1 MVRFSK
7 QVILSCLYLVLVF
20 NAIPAKGHG
29 SLAPGEDDICVL
41 QVGFLKAHFKIYL
54 PRIYQHEEFC
64 EDLPDAAEAL
74 FVMEYQHDSLAEM
87 LIDFRIIRDVT
98 GQEKFAR
105 EDDVA
110 KIGDLDAATVYY
122 VPPQIH
128 PDVFAAVHH
137 FDEPGWYVGI
147 VTATT
152 AGGESYKAIFP
163 FEVGY
168 TGIGY
173 WPILAM
179 AIVLMLLLLWYDK
192 KRTDA
197 LISAGDSN

>member
-1 MVRFSK
+1 M
-7 QVILSCLYLVLVF
+7 LVF

-29 SLAPGEDDICVL
+29 SLAPGEDDLCIL

-54 PRIYQHEEFC
+54 PRLYQHEEFC

-74 FVMEYQHDSLAEM
+74 FVMEYEHDSLAEM

-105 EDDVA
+105 EDDIA
-110 KIGDLDAATVYY
+110 KIDDLDAATVYY
-122 VPPQIH
+122 LSPKIQ
-128 PDVFAAVHH
+128 PDVFAAVYH
-137 FDEPGWYVGI
+137 FDEPGWYIGI

-152 AGGESYKAIFP
+152 VAGGESYRAVFP

-173 WPILAM
+173 WPIFAL

-197 LISAGDSN
+197 LASEAVN

>member
-1 MVRFSK
+1 MRPYACGFRRSGSPVSASLTWPNSNQIIFSE
-7 QVILSCLYLVLVF
+7 VI
-20 NAIPAKGHG
+20 
-29 SLAPGEDDICVL
+29 
-41 QVGFLKAHFKIYL
+41 
-54 PRIYQHEEFC
+54 
-64 EDLPDAAEAL
+64 
-74 FVMEYQHDSLAEM
+74 
-87 LIDFRIIRDVT
+87 
-98 GQEKFAR
+98 EKFAR

-110 KIGDLDAATVYY
+110 RIGDLDAATVYY

-128 PDVFAAVHH
+128 RDVFAAVHH

-152 AGGESYKAIFP
+152 TGGEYYKAIFP

-173 WPILAM
+173 WPIFAL

-197 LISAGDSN
+197 LASEAAN